1 MVCERVLAM
10 NPYCRYGGWLC
21 SALSMALTN
30 CNSGCLQISTISFT
44 PRHPTGKERLVMK
57 NLAIGKRLLAA
68 FGAVLLLFGCAT
80 AVVGFEA
87 LDIQDRAKRVER
99 EGIDRTEAAAAL
111 LREVMVFRITARDL
125 LLQKDAAGVANVAAK
140 LFTAIEAVQ
149 KGVEPFL
156 SVTVAETKEQATV
169 IAKAAEILKSATEE
183 TTRLAIAG
191 DQAAAVASVGK
202 GGAHAAALQGAAD
215 KLIKAVQQSSR
226 EEMAQL
232 HANARAILVTLI
244 VAFVIST
251 LAGLGCALLVTR
263 SITQPIG
270 ELVEYA
276 NCLAQGDFSRHIKVS
291 SRDEIGMLQTAFG
304 QMTDSLNHALAEVS
318 DGAGR
323 VGVAATQL
331 EGSSRT
337 VLSSIESQ
345 SESASAM
352 AAALEEMS
360 TSVDHISEISQT
372 ARHASTQAS
381 NKANS
386 GSRAIQ
392 QMIAQIDS
400 AAQTMRESAEQA
412 QLLGR
417 ESERISSIVL
427 VIKEVADQTNLLALN
442 AAIEAARAGEQGRGF
457 AVVADEVRKLAEKTT
472 KSTAEISAMVGS
484 IQGGT
489 HAMMDRL
496 KGAVSSVQE
505 GLAMAHRAGE
515 TVSEI
520 DVEAQAVMGVIDE
533 VSSALR
539 EQSAASR
546 DIAVR
551 VESVVQMVDENTAAA
566 SAMSGASSDMNNLSG
581 TLRASVAR
589 FQLGQMR

>member
-1 MVCERVLAM
+1 MRD
-10 NPYCRYGGWLC
+10 
-21 SALSMALTN
+21 
-30 CNSGCLQISTISFT
+30 
-44 PRHPTGKERLVMK
+44 
-57 NLAIGKRLLAA
+57 LAIGKRLLLA
-68 FGAVLLLFGCAT
+68 FAAVLVLFGCAT
-80 AVVGFEA
+80 ALVGFEA
-87 LDIQDRAKRVER
+87 LDIRERAQRVER

-111 LREVMVFRITARDL
+111 LREVMAFRITARDL
-125 LLQKDAAGVANVAAK
+125 LLQKDAAGVANVAPK
-140 LFTAIEAVQ
+140 LLAAIESVQ

-156 SVTVAETKEQATV
+156 SVSVVETKEQATV
-169 IAKAAEILKSATEE
+169 IAKAAEILRTATDE

-191 DQAAAVASVGK
+191 DQPAAIASVGK
-202 GGAHAAALQGAAD
+202 GGVHAAALQGAAD
-215 KLIKAVQQSSR
+215 KLIKSVQQSSR

-232 HANARAILVTLI
+232 QADARAILVTLV

-251 LAGLGCALLVTR
+251 LAGLGCAWLVTR
-263 SITQPIG
+263 SITGPVS

-276 NCLAQGDFSRHIKVS
+276 ACLAHGDFSRHVTVT
-291 SRDEIGMLQTAFG
+291 SRDEIGQLQTAFG
-304 QMTDSLNHALAEVS
+304 RMTDSLNQALAEVS

-331 EGSSRT
+331 AGSSRT
-337 VLSSIESQ
+337 VLNSIESQ

-372 ARHASTQAS
+372 ARQASTLAS

-392 QMIAQIDS
+392 EMITQIDS
-400 AAQTMRESAEQA
+400 AAQTMRESAEKA
-412 QLLGR
+412 QDLGR

-472 KSTAEISAMVGS
+472 NSTSEISAMVGS
-484 IQGGT
+484 IQNGT
-489 HAMMDRL
+489 QAMMDRL
-496 KGAVSSVQE
+496 KGAVASVQD

-520 DVEAQAVMGVIDE
+520 DAEAQAVMGVIDE

-551 VESVVQMVDENTAAA
+551 VETVVQMVDENTAAA
-566 SAMSGASSDMNNLSG
+566 SAMSGASADMNELSG

-589 FQLGQMR
+589 FQLGRVR